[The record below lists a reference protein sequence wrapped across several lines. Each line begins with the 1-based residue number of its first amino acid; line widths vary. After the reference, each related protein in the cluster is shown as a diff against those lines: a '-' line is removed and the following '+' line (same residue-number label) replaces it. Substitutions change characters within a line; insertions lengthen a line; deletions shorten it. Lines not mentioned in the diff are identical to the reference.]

1 MPETPQRLSP
11 LAPAYAAGVFGA
23 ERPDGP
29 GVMLCER
36 RGLAVVH
43 LAGYPDD
50 PAFMSAIKKRIGVD
64 LPTTPNTS
72 TKGADWTALW
82 LAPDRWMLV
91 SASGPATVLDGSLG
105 AVNDVSHGRCVIRIE
120 GPHARDVLAGGCTL
134 DFHPEVFKPG
144 TCAQSSLSRINVLF
158 HFAEADGPAYDIYA
172 PRGFA
177 LSSWESLTD
186 QAAEYGYRVDAV
198 MEG

>member
-1 MPETPQRLSP
+1 MPETPQRRSP
-11 LAPAYAAGVFGA
+11 LAAAYAVGVFGA

-36 RGLAVVH
+36 RGLVILH
-43 LAGYPDD
+43 LAGYPND
-50 PAFMSAIKKRIGVD
+50 PAFMSAVTKRIGFE
-64 LPTTPNTS
+64 LPTTPNTCV
-72 TKGADWTALW
+72 TGADWTALW

-91 SASGPATVLDGSLG
+91 SATGAADVLDGCPG
-105 AVNDVSHGRCVIRIE
+105 AVNDVSHGRCVMRIE

-134 DFHPEVFKPG
+134 DFHPDVFKPG
-144 TCAQSSLSRINVLF
+144 TCAQSSLARVNVLF
-158 HFAEADGPAYDIYA
+158 HFALADGPAYDIFA

-177 LSSWESLTD
+177 LSLWESVTD